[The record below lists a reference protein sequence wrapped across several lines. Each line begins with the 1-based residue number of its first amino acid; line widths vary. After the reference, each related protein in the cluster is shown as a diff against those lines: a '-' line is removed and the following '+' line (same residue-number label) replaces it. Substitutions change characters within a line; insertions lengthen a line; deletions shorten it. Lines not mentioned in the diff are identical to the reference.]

1 MRAEHGVRQGGS
13 GAGDEQGASPRD
25 SRLRGGPGAG
35 DEAVRGAAVAELEA
49 ALGHRFADASLFATA
64 LRHAS
69 YAHERAREAGGEADP
84 ESESNERLEFLGDAV
99 LALVVAE
106 ALYAAKPDWREGE
119 LTRALH
125 AIVEGGSLAAL
136 AESLGVGAVM
146 RLGRTEESSGG
157 ASKPKVLED
166 AMEALIG
173 AMYLDGGLDPVRRF
187 VGARFAEAVAADAV
201 PVERDPKTELQERL
215 MREVGEFPSYRLTG
229 DTGIEGDDLRFSVEV
244 LSKGE
249 VLGRGTDR
257 TKRRAEKAA
266 AREALVGS
274 LDVSET
280 D

>member
-1 MRAEHGVRQGGS
+1 MGECVNDREPRGRAQDR
-13 GAGDEQGASPRD
+13 AP
-25 SRLRGGPGAG
+25 
-35 DEAVRGAAVAELEA
+35 DEAAREAAVVELEA
-49 ALGHRFADASLFATA
+49 ALGHRFADASLLDTA

-69 YAHERAREAGGEADP
+69 YAHERARDASDAADGEA
-84 ESESNERLEFLGDAV
+84 ESNERLEFLGDAV

-125 AIVEGGSLAAL
+125 SVVEGRSLASLAA
-136 AESLGVGAVM
+136 SLGVGDVM

-173 AMYLDGGLDPVRRF
+173 AMYLDAGLDPVRRF
-187 VGARFAEAVAADAV
+187 VGDRFAETLAVDAA

-215 MREVGEFPSYRLTG
+215 MRDVGEFPSYRLTA
-229 DTGIEGDDLRFSVEV
+229 DTGIEGDEARFSVEV
-244 LSKGE
+244 VSKGE

-266 AREALVGS
+266 AREALARPPE
-274 LDVSET
+274 DVEAPR
-280 D
+280 DGR

>member
-1 MRAEHGVRQGGS
+1 MS
-13 GAGDEQGASPRD
+13 DEQAR
-25 SRLRGGPGAG
+25 SRSREDAGGE
-35 DEAVRGAAVAELEA
+35 DERALAVAGLEE
-49 ALGHRFADASLFATA
+49 ALGHRFADPSLLETA

-69 YAHERAREAGGEADP
+69 YAHERVRDARDDDDP
-84 ESESNERLEFLGDAV
+84 ERESNERLEFLGDAV

-106 ALYAAKPDWREGE
+106 ALYAAKPDWREGA

-125 AIVEGGSLAAL
+125 AIVEGRSLASL

-173 AMYLDGGLDPVRRF
+173 ALYLDGGIDPVRRF
-187 VGARFAEAVAADAV
+187 VGARFSEALAEDAAL
-201 PVERDPKTELQERL
+201 VERDPKTELQERL
-215 MREVGEFPSYRLTG
+215 MREVGEFPSYRLTN
-229 DTGIEGDDLRFSVEV
+229 DSGIEGDDVRFSVEV
-244 LSKGE
+244 VSKGE

-266 AREALVGS
+266 AREALAAT
-274 LDVSET
+274 LDSAE
-280 D
+280 DD